1 MQMSLMLGLSLL
13 VAAPAPKEVPKK
25 DPPSLIGEWVPESA
39 ILGGKNDPPPPGS
52 SITFTKEGKC
62 FVKEGGDAKPDS
74 MSFTFD
80 AKKDPAE
87 IDISEPRAGM
97 GEKAIKGIYKI
108 DGDTM
113 QMCLSIDGE
122 RPKAFAS
129 PAGSQSILITL
140 KRVKKD

>member
-1 MQMSLMLGLSLL
+1 MHTSLMLSIAVF
-13 VAAPAPKEVPKK
+13 VAAPAAKEAPKK
-25 DPPSLIGEWVPESA
+25 DPPSILGEWVPESGVH
-39 ILGGKNDPPPPGS
+39 GGKNAPPPPGS
-52 SITFTKEGKC
+52 TITFTKEGKC

-80 AKKDPAE
+80 PKKDPSE

-113 QMCLSIDGE
+113 LICLSIDGE

>member
-1 MQMSLMLGLSLL
+1 MHTSLILGLTLL
-13 VAAPAPKEVPKK
+13 VAAPAPKEAPKK
-25 DPPSLIGEWVPESA
+25 EAPSLIGEWVPESA
-39 ILGGKNDPPPPGS
+39 IHAGKNDPPPPGS

-62 FVKEGGDAKPDS
+62 LVTEGKDSKPES

-80 AKKDPAE
+80 PKKDPAE
-87 IDISEPRAGM
+87 IDISDPQVGM

-113 QMCLSIDGE
+113 LICLSIDGE

-140 KRVKKD
+140 KRAKND